1 MLTFFLLTKLLLQS
15 LYEKYFLNL
24 LTNAI
29 KYAKP
34 DHIPTITIQ
43 SKIVNGINQLIFS
56 DQGLVLIWIK

>member
-1 MLTFFLLTKLLLQS
+1 MKS
-15 LYEKYFLNL
+15 IFLNL
-24 LTNAI
+24 SNAI

-56 DQGLVLIWIK
+56 DQGSGFDMDKVKIRFLAYMKIS

>member
-1 MLTFFLLTKLLLQS
+1 MLTSAFDKITFNKAYMKS
-15 LYEKYFLNL
+15 IFLNL

-43 SKIVNGINQLIFS
+43 SK
-56 DQGLVLIWIK
+56 